1 MSDQGKSNVQAIG
14 AGLLGF
20 AVVMVIGGGALMAH
34 RSQQAKTAQQPV
46 AAGAPIDLGA
56 SMPRPSLSPISHKE
70 RRAESPAPLLGETEE
85 SEAVEAAPAEA
96 PSSAPAAPSPES
108 APRARPSSR
117 LETTAHLAAEAG
129 RSTAVGVVGNTL
141 APEKEAAAPAPKKAL
156 GKKAPLTIDPAAGAA
171 VASVHYGATSRSE
184 LMGRAAGPVYNMK
197 GGGRQTG
204 GVTGKLAGDVSDKI
218 VEIRRQLEA
227 SGLPADQRAK
237 LQKDLDDASKGLEA
251 PAAAQ

>member
-20 AVVMVIGGGALMAH
+20 AVVMVIGGGALMVH
-34 RSQQAKTAQQPV
+34 RSQQAKTAHEPV
-46 AAGAPIDLGA
+46 AAGAPIDLGS
-56 SMPRPSLSPISHKE
+56 SMPRPSMSPISHKE

-96 PSSAPAAPSPES
+96 PAGGAAAPSPES

-117 LETTAHLAAEAG
+117 LETTAHLAADAG

-156 GKKAPLTIDPAAGAA
+156 GKKAPLTIDPAAGA

-237 LQKDLDDASKGLEA
+237 LQKDLDEASKGLEA